1 MTAYTEFFSTYETA
15 QWVLLAL
22 TALLVGMSKTGIQG
36 VTLLVIPLM
45 ALSFG
50 AKPSTGLILPLL
62 CMADIFAVLHYR
74 RVADWTFIV
83 RLLPS
88 AVAGF
93 FVALAVDH
101 FVPASEFKKLMGAC
115 LLFVLILMMLTERKG
130 KRNMLIDKWW
140 YGPLFGLLGG
150 FTTMIGNAAGPVM
163 AIYLLSTKMPKLNFV
178 GTNAWF
184 FMVVNLL
191 KVPLQIF
198 AWHNITLQTF
208 AADLCCLPAIFLGG
222 VLGLRLVKWL
232 PEKAFR
238 RFITVVTWISV
249 ILMLL

>member
-1 MTAYTEFFSTYETA
+1 MSEFFLTYQTS

-22 TALLVGMSKTGIQG
+22 TALLVGMSKSGIQG

-62 CMADIFAVLHYR
+62 CMADIFAVMHYR
-74 RVADWTFIV
+74 RVANWTYIV

-88 AVAGF
+88 AIAGF

-101 FVPASEFKKLMGAC
+101 FVPASEF
-115 LLFVLILMMLTERKG
+115 
-130 KRNMLIDKWW
+130 IDKWW

-163 AIYLLSTKMPKLNFV
+163 AIYLLSTRMPKMNFV

-198 AWHNITLQTF
+198 AWHNITLHTF
-208 AADLCCLPAIFLGG
+208 AADLCCLPFIVLGG
-222 VLGLRLVKWL
+222 LLGLRLVRWL
-232 PEKAFR
+232 PEKIFR
-238 RFITVVTWISV
+238 RFITIVTWISV
-249 ILMLL
+249 IVMLI

>member
-1 MTAYTEFFSTYETA
+1 MSEFFLTYQTS

-22 TALLVGMSKTGIQG
+22 TALLVGMSKSGIQG

-62 CMADIFAVLHYR
+62 CMADIFAVMHYR
-74 RVADWTFIV
+74 RVANWTYIV

-88 AVAGF
+88 AIAGF
-93 FVALAVDH
+93 FVALVVDH

-115 LLFVLILMMLTERKG
+115 LLFVLILMMVTEFRG
-130 KRNMLIDKWW
+130 KQNMLIDKWW

-163 AIYLLSTKMPKLNFV
+163 AIYLLSTKMPKMNFV

-198 AWHNITLQTF
+198 AWHNITLHTF
-208 AADLCCLPAIFLGG
+208 AADLCCLPFIVLGG
-222 VLGLRLVKWL
+222 LLGLRLVRWL
-232 PEKAFR
+232 PEKIFR
-238 RFITVVTWISV
+238 RFITIVTWISV
-249 ILMLL
+249 ILMLI